1 MLEKISPELVV
12 VVLTEHLFENLYIFH
27 YFKVFHVSDLINN
40 KFKKFNKFNKF
51 FFSNN
56 GSVAGRRIKAEKK

>member
-27 YFKVFHVSDLINN
+27 YFKVVHVSNLTNINE
-40 KFKKFNKFNKF
+40 KMPF
-51 FFSNN
+51 FCKNIALSHGETDFY
-56 GSVAGRRIKAEKK
+56 